1 MIFKKTNIVK
11 LVLHFVEVKAPLYF
25 SNILAIKAVKTPE
38 KADLTMARP
47 LGKNSGQLIVLI
59 IGFPF

>member
-11 LVLHFVEVKAPLYF
+11 LVLHFVEVIAPLYF
-25 SNILAIKAVKTPE
+25 SHILAIKAVKTPE

-47 LGKNSGQLIVLI
+47 WKK
-59 IGFPF
+59 